1 MLSLYW
7 FSLQKYFC
15 IDNANL
21 IKNFKSTKKLY
32 IIEVFLRF
40 SIAFFHLIFST
51 KKIVEK
57 TIDF

>member
-21 IKNFKSTKKLY
+21 IKNFKSTKNFYSKAL
-32 IIEVFLRF
+32 
-40 SIAFFHLIFST
+40 SIASKALSIAST
-51 KKIVEK
+51 GVSAAGASP
-57 TIDF
+57 